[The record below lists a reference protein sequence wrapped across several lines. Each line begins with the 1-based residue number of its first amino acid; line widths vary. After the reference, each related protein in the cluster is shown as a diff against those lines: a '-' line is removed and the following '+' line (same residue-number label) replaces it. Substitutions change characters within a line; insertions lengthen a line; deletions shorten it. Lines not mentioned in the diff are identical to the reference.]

1 MTPFHDLHHYLAL
14 PRLTGLRLAPDGSWL
29 AVTVSALAPDGRTF
43 KSSIWRVDTSD
54 AGRPAVRLTR
64 SAEGEDSPA
73 FLPDGSLAFLSSRP
87 APPGTRPAPSPGP
100 ASPGPSGSGP
110 SGSRAVQQRDPPADP
125 GQSPGPEGAAGNPD
139 GQRALWL
146 LPAAGGEARR
156 IIAPAGGIS
165 RLATTTGSGLAAFTA
180 SVLPG
185 SSGTA
190 ADAQQRR
197 ARADAGVTAILHES
211 ALVRYWDHDLGP
223 DEQRLLVHDVLAAE
237 DAWSGPGVPGEA
249 TAGPV
254 AAPRD
259 LTPQPGRALDEQ
271 AFELTP
277 DGRAAIIGWSV
288 DDGGGGLRRDVVVID
303 TGSGERRALLSA
315 PGFDFA
321 EPRVS
326 PDGKRVVAI
335 RERHES
341 YDQASALTVVMVPLD
356 AASGS
361 DGASGGRT
369 EIQDLLPGL
378 EHWPAE
384 LAWAPDGSGV
394 FIATPDHGR
403 GPVLRADPDTGTVVR
418 LTTDHGAYS
427 CLCPSPDGQFVY
439 ALRSA
444 MDSPPLVVRLDAGR
458 PGEPEFLPGPAAQPA
473 LPGRLDEVEAAA
485 ADGTPLRA
493 WLVLPGQASPDTPA
507 PLVLWVHGG
516 PYSSWNSWS
525 WRWNPWLMA
534 ARGYAVL
541 LPDPG
546 LSTGYGHDFL
556 ARGHGDWGGPPFT
569 DLMDITDAA
578 LARPDLDA
586 GRTAAMGGSFGG
598 YMANW
603 IAGHT
608 TRFQA
613 IVSHASLWAL
623 EQMFGTTDCPA
634 EWRRQL
640 GTPATRPERYA
651 VNSPDRHVSA
661 ISTPMLVIHGDK
673 DYRVPV
679 GEALRLWTDLAGR
692 PGHLAGCKFLYFPD
706 ENHWVL
712 GPGNSR
718 IWYETVF
725 AFLAQ
730 HVLGEPWHRPSL
742 L

>member
-1 MTPFHDLHHYLAL
+1 MTPFHDLRDYLAL
-14 PRLTGLRLAPDGSWL
+14 PRLTALRLAPDGSWL

-54 AGRPAVRLTR
+54 AGRPAARLTR

-73 FLPDGSLAFLSSRP
+73 FLPDGSLVFLSSRP
-87 APPGTRPAPSPGP
+87 APPGARPVGPPPRPEPAGPEPGGPEP
-100 ASPGPSGSGP
+100 AGPGGGPS
-110 SGSRAVQQRDPPADP
+110 AD
-125 GQSPGPEGAAGNPD
+125 PD
-139 GQRALWL
+139 GQQALWL

-156 IIAPAGGIS
+156 IIAPPGGIG
-165 RLATTTGSGLAAFTA
+165 RLATATGSGMAAFTA

-185 SSGTA
+185 AGGA
-190 ADAQQRR
+190 EADVQQRQ

-237 DAWSGPGVPGEA
+237 EAWSWAGASGEP
-249 TAGPV
+249 TAGAV
-254 AAPRD
+254 AGPRD

-277 DGRAAIIGWSV
+277 DGGAAVTGWSV
-288 DDGGGGLRRDVVVID
+288 DDGAGGLRKDVVVID
-303 TGSGERRALLSA
+303 TGTGERRALLSA
-315 PGFDFA
+315 PGFDFTA
-321 EPRVS
+321 PRVS
-326 PDGKRVVAI
+326 PDGKRVVVI
-335 RERHES
+335 RERHET
-341 YDQASALTVVMVPLD
+341 YGQASALTVVMVQLD
-356 AASGS
+356 AASRRG
-361 DGASGGRT
+361 GASGGQAETR
-369 EIQDLLPGL
+369 DLLPGL

-384 LAWAPDGSGV
+384 LAWAPDGSAV

-403 GPVLRADPDTGTVVR
+403 GPVLRAEPDAGAVTR

-427 CLCPSPDGQFVY
+427 CLCPSPDGRYVY

-444 MDSPPLVVRLDAGR
+444 VDSPPLVVRLDAAR
-458 PGEPEFLPGPAAQPA
+458 PGEPEFLPGPAAQPP
-473 LPGRLDEVEAAA
+473 LPGRLEEVEAAA

-493 WLVLPGQASPDTPA
+493 WLVLPGPASPDTPV

-546 LSTGYGHDFL
+546 LSTGYGHEFL

-608 TRFQA
+608 DRFLA
-613 IVSHASLWAL
+613 IVSHAGLWAL
-623 EQMFGTTDCPA
+623 DQMFSTTDLPSY
-634 EWRRQL
+634 WRRIFGDPVTQP
-640 GTPATRPERYA
+640 GRYMD
-651 VNSPDRHVSA
+651 NSPNLWA
-661 ISTPMLVIHGDK
+661 GQISTPMLVIHGDK

-679 GEALRLWTDLAGR
+679 GEALRLWWDVR
-692 PGHLAGCKFLYFPD
+692 RRVPGTRFLYFPD
-706 ENHWVL
+706 ENHWIL
-712 GPGNSR
+712 SPGNAAV
-718 IWYETVF
+718 WYETVL

-730 HVLGEPWHRPSL
+730 HVLGEEWRRPGL

>member
-1 MTPFHDLHHYLAL
+1 MTPVHDLHDYLAL
-14 PRLTGLRLAPDGSWL
+14 PRLGGLRLAPDGSWL
-29 AVTVSALAPDGRTF
+29 AVTVSALAPGGRTF
-43 KSSIWRVDTSD
+43 KPSIWRVDTA
-54 AGRPAVRLTR
+54 AGRPAARLTR

-73 FLPDGSLAFLSSRP
+73 FLPDGSLVFLSSRP
-87 APPGTRPAPSPGP
+87 APPGTRPAPGP
-100 ASPGPSGSGP
+100 P
-110 SGSRAVQQRDPPADP
+110 
-125 GQSPGPEGAAGNPD
+125 PGPEAAPEERPSD
-139 GQRALWL
+139 DLPGQRALWL
-146 LPAAGGEARR
+146 LPATGGEARR
-156 IIAPAGGIS
+156 VTAPAGGIS
-165 RLATTTGSGLAAFTA
+165 RLTTAADTGLAAFTA
-180 SVLPG
+180 AVLPG
-185 SSGTA
+185 AG
-190 ADAQQRR
+190 DAQQRR
-197 ARADAGVTAILHES
+197 ARQDAGVTAILHES

-223 DEQRLLVHDVLAAE
+223 DEQRLLVLDVLAAGE
-237 DAWSGPGVPGEA
+237 AWSTPAASGEA
-249 TAGPV
+249 TAEAVPP
-254 AAPRD
+254 PRD
-259 LTPQPGRALDEQ
+259 LTPQPGRALDEH

-277 DGRAAIIGWSV
+277 DGRLAVTGWSI
-288 DDGGGGLRRDVVVID
+288 DDGGGGLRKDVVVID
-303 TGSGERRALLSA
+303 TGSGERRTLLSA
-315 PGFDFA
+315 PGFDFTA
-321 EPRVS
+321 PRVS

-356 AASGS
+356 TSS
-361 DGASGGRT
+361 PDEGAPAGRADT
-369 EIQDLLPGL
+369 LDLLPRL
-378 EHWPAE
+378 EQWPAE

-394 FIATPDHGR
+394 FITTADHGR
-403 GPVLRADPDTGTVVR
+403 GPVLRADLDTGAVTR
-418 LTTDHGAYS
+418 LSTDHGAYS
-427 CLCPSPDGQFVY
+427 CLCPSTDGQFLY

-444 MDSPPLVVRLDAGR
+444 MDSPPLVVRLDATR
-458 PGEPEFLPGPAAQPA
+458 AGEPEFLPGPAAQPP

-493 WLVLPGQASPDTPA
+493 WLVLPDSASPDTPA
-507 PLVLWVHGG
+507 PLLLWVHGG

-546 LSTGYGHDFL
+546 LSTGYGHEFL
-556 ARGHGDWGGPPFT
+556 ARGHGDWGGLPFT
-569 DLMDITDAA
+569 DLMDITDVA
-578 LARPDLDA
+578 LAREDLDA
-586 GRTAAMGGSFGG
+586 SRTAAMGGSFGG

-608 TRFQA
+608 TRFRA

-623 EQMFGTTDCPA
+623 EQMFATTDCPA

-640 GTPATRPERYA
+640 GSPATQPGRYA
-651 VNSPDRHVSA
+651 DNSPDRHVSA
-661 ISTPMLVIHGDK
+661 ITTPMLVIHGDK

-692 PGHLAGCKFLYFPD
+692 PGHLAGSKFLYFPD

-730 HVLGEPWHRPSL
+730 HVLGEPWQRPGL

>member
-1 MTPFHDLHHYLAL
+1 VTPFHDLQDYLAL
-14 PRLTGLRLAPDGSWL
+14 PRLTGLRLSPDGDWL
-29 AVTVSALAPDGRTF
+29 AVTVSVLAPDGRTF
-43 KSSIWRVDTSD
+43 KSSIWRVDTGA
-54 AGRPAVRLTR
+54 AGPARAPARLTW

-73 FLPDGSLAFLSSRP
+73 FLPDGGMLFLSPRP
-87 APPGTRPAPSPGP
+87 APPG
-100 ASPGPSGSGP
+100 
-110 SGSRAVQQRDPPADP
+110 
-125 GQSPGPEGAAGNPD
+125 PGPEPAADAGD
-139 GQRALWL
+139 GTGGKRGLWL

-156 IIAPAGGIS
+156 VAAPAGGLS
-165 RLATTTGSGLAAFTA
+165 RLATAASSERAAFTA
-180 SVLPG
+180 PVLPG
-185 SSGTA
+185 AAGAA
-190 ADAQQRR
+190 ADGPQRR

-211 ALVRYWDHDLGP
+211 PLVRYWDHDLGP
-223 DEQRLLVHDVLAAE
+223 DEQRLLVTDLAAQAGSSGPSGSAAE
-237 DAWSGPGVPGEA
+237 DA
-249 TAGPV
+249 

-259 LTPQPGRALDEQ
+259 LTPRPGRALDEQ
-271 AFELTP
+271 AFDLSP
-277 DGRAAIIGWSV
+277 DGRLAVTGWSV
-288 DDGGGGLRRDVVVID
+288 DDGAGGLRKDLVVID
-303 TGSGERRALLSA
+303 TGSGERRTLLSV
-315 PGFDFA
+315 PGFDFTS
-321 EPRVS
+321 PRVA

-341 YDQASALTVVMVPLD
+341 YHQASAHTVVQVPLD
-356 AASGS
+356 
-361 DGASGGRT
+361 GGPT
-369 EIQDLLPGL
+369 ETLDLLPGL

-394 FIATPDHGR
+394 FITTADHGR
-403 GPVLRADPDTGTVVR
+403 GPVLRADLDTGAVTR
-418 LTTDHGAYS
+418 LSTDHGAYS
-427 CLCPSPDGQFVY
+427 CLCPSPDGQFLY

-444 MDSPPLVVRLDAGR
+444 MDSPPLVVRLDATQ
-458 PGEPEFLPGPAAQPA
+458 PGEPEFLPGPAAAPP
-473 LPGRLDEVEAAA
+473 LPGRLDEIEVAA

-493 WLVLPGQASPDTPA
+493 WLVLPDSAGPDTPA
-507 PLVLWVHGG
+507 PLLLWVHGG

-546 LSTGYGHDFL
+546 LSTGYGHEFL
-556 ARGHGDWGGPPFT
+556 ARGHGDWGDLPFT

-578 LARPDLDA
+578 IARPELDA
-586 GRTAAMGGSFGG
+586 GRTAVMGGSFGG

-608 TRFQA
+608 TRFRA

-640 GTPATRPERYA
+640 GAPATQPERYA
-651 VNSPDRHVSA
+651 ASSPNRHVAA

-673 DYRVPV
+673 DYRVPI
-679 GEALRLWTDLAGR
+679 GEALRLWTDLAAR
-692 PGHLAGCKFLYFPD
+692 PGHLAGSKFLYFPD

-712 GPGNSR
+712 GPGNAR

-730 HVLGEPWHRPSL
+730 HVLGEAWERPAL

>member
-29 AVTVSALAPDGRTF
+29 AVTVSALAPDGRMF

-100 ASPGPSGSGP
+100 AGTGPASPGPASTGP
-110 SGSRAVQQRDPPADP
+110 ASSDPPADP
-125 GQSPGPEGAAGNPD
+125 GQSPGPGGAAGNPD

-277 DGRAAIIGWSV
+277 DGRAVVTGWSV

-444 MDSPPLVVRLDAGR
+444 VDSPPLVVRLDAGR

-473 LPGRLDEVEAAA
+473 LPGRLEEVETPA

-493 WLVLPGQASPDTPA
+493 WLVLPGQAGPDTPA

-651 VNSPDRHVSA
+651 ANSPDRHVSA